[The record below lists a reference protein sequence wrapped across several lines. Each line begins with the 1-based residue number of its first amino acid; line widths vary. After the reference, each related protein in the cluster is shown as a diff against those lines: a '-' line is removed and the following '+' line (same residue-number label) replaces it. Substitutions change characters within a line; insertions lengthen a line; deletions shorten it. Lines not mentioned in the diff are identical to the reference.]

1 MRAID
6 VLLGPYGLGLII
18 CFLPIIFANPVPQT
32 QTQVH
37 GQLVT
42 RQVTPKDFYL
52 RLMPLGASITYG
64 KPGDEESEGRG
75 YRKFLRDKLRSRGW
89 KVNMVGSQKYGNMA
103 DNDVEGW
110 PGYTIDQVKEKAE
123 FAVPIYKPNLILIN
137 AGTNDA
143 LQNRDLQ
150 DAGLRMEQ
158 LVLSCFADSPDAV
171 VILSTLLPNL
181 NTPDAVSVINRQYR
195 DLVGK
200 MVMEGYKI
208 HLADMDDGFIG
219 TDLIRPAPDGTHP
232 NIVGQ
237 SRMAAVWHLAIEQ
250 VEEKEGWL
258 KPPSNDVSFQDDAQ
272 NNNNQ
277 CEKNLPPRGK
287 IMGGNFDKDHHPV
300 VYSAQLVNVYGVDR
314 GGERDELI
322 VVSGDSKT
330 VNVYVNYPGLQ
341 WNVIQAKIDTF
352 CINRGI
358 RWGDNNDGLDDFIC
372 IDPSGNISPAIDV
385 GKFKEVPAGYSQKDV
400 RLGDIDG
407 DGRLD
412 YCVINSDGSVNCWR
426 NGGTLHDRAEYWQDL
441 GTVFTPPQPIDDIA
455 SMRFVDINGDFRSDI
470 LWVDE
475 TGRVRTWINQRGT
488 DKSMTPYWDDVGV
501 THGGMGENVGGRQN
515 IGFGRMYSGLPSY
528 LRYIVDCKRVCEI
541 EVRAWENLGGGG
553 KYQKGDGAVFGDMT
567 NTALSTGNDDYVW
580 ISPEGGVA
588 IFPNVNT
595 PPSTA
600 GYPDWGVVHVALQ
613 TGMDRKALHIGD
625 WNGDG
630 FADVIGVDKKTG
642 SLTVWLTSWRDG
654 KFSFSQHTSTTQYC
668 TQGWGVGRLDIG
680 AHFKDLTGSGCVD
693 YLCMEPNGRT
703 TAWLND
709 CKQGL
714 FDLRD
719 VGQIKFAEKQTD
731 RANLRFADV
740 NGDGMADYLWVDKFN
755 GDTTVWINGGER
767 PEVERSNLGG
777 SVFLWHAQGAV
788 YHGSARGTNLHFANL
803 GGIGRADMIEVDPNT
818 AQGKVWFNSCPGG
831 SGGDDNGITP
841 RDPQLPSFTPTPVCP
856 VSLCYMHVE
865 FSTFCQPDEMAD
877 DFLDPELCDTGGL
890 EGSESSLNDFVNST
904 SSQEPHDFQI
914 LAKRPPYFNIDLL
927 PWGIAYNFLQWY
939 RRYPGVSHLGTPSR
953 GQPATPSAAYQ
964 PRREGCE
971 STHIEWLD
979 VSTLS
984 RRDLIDNY
992 DTEHNPDK
1000 QMLRDLGV
1008 GYISGYLPDGSK
1020 TAAPPVPFEDFDHYW
1035 NQPTLPEDLPRRG
1048 VRGAGQNPMSEDGF
1062 NQLLTA
1068 SLRDL
1073 SAQNRLLT
1081 MLGEVIGVWRY
1092 VNEPITRGLA
1102 LNNTFNMIEAART
1115 ISRELPALGS
1125 VGPITEQF
1133 IPIWYRVA
1141 VRRSIEWMEIHLDR
1155 VIEEYTTAM
1164 NSGLAPPDALHVLAV
1179 IRSLRAD
1186 LVYIQSPLEEPPRL
1200 ATRAS
1205 GFLARLMDASS
1216 ISPRL

>member
-258 KPPSNDVSFQDDAQ
+258 KPPSSDVSFQDDAQ

-277 CEKNLPPRGK
+277 CEKKDQERWEICPQVYPRGK

-358 RWGDNNDGLDDFIC
+358 RWGDVNNDGLDDFIC
-372 IDPSGNISPAIDV
+372 IDPSGNMLVSINMGGLSIVTFKDV

-441 GTVFTPPQPIDDIA
+441 GTVFSPPQPIDDIA

-567 NTALSTGNDDYVW
+567 N
-580 ISPEGGVA
+580 
-588 IFPNVNT
+588 
-595 PPSTA
+595 
-600 GYPDWGVVHVALQ
+600 

-877 DFLDPELCDTGGL
+877 DFLNPELCDTGGL

-914 LAKRPPYFNIDLL
+914 LAKRPPHFIIDMV
-927 PWGIAYNFLQWY
+927 PWEIGYSFLQWY

-984 RRDLIDNY
+984 RRDLIDNF

>member
-52 RLMPLGASITYG
+52 RLMPLGISITYG
-64 KPGDEESEGRG
+64 KP
-75 YRKFLRDKLRSRGW
+75 RDKEIGKR
-89 KVNMVGSQKYGNMA
+89 KVGS
-103 DNDVEGW
+103 
-110 PGYTIDQVKEKAE
+110 
-123 FAVPIYKPNLILIN
+123 
-137 AGTNDA
+137 
-143 LQNRDLQ
+143 
-150 DAGLRMEQ
+150 
-158 LVLSCFADSPDAV
+158 S
-171 VILSTLLPNL
+171 
-181 NTPDAVSVINRQYR
+181 
-195 DLVGK
+195 
-200 MVMEGYKI
+200 
-208 HLADMDDGFIG
+208 
-219 TDLIRPAPDGTHP
+219 
-232 NIVGQ
+232 
-237 SRMAAVWHLAIEQ
+237 
-250 VEEKEGWL
+250 
-258 KPPSNDVSFQDDAQ
+258 PPSSDVSFQDDAQ

-277 CEKNLPPRGK
+277 CEKKYDSGSLDPRSGQPALRSTSPEIKSDGRYVHKSNPRGK

-300 VYSAQLVNVYGVDR
+300 VYSAQLVNIYGVDR

-341 WNVIQAKIDTF
+341 WN
-352 CINRGI
+352 
-358 RWGDNNDGLDDFIC
+358 
-372 IDPSGNISPAIDV
+372 
-385 GKFKEVPAGYSQKDV
+385 KDI

-441 GTVFTPPQPIDDIA
+441 GTVFKPPQPIDDIA

-740 NGDGMADYLWVDKFN
+740 NGQALFTMAAL
-755 GDTTVWINGGER
+755 
-767 PEVERSNLGG
+767 
-777 SVFLWHAQGAV
+777 
-788 YHGSARGTNLHFANL
+788 RGTNLHFANL

-877 DFLDPELCDTGGL
+877 DFLNPELCDTGGL

-939 RRYPGVSHLGTPSR
+939 RRYPGVSHLGTPSK
-953 GQPATPSAAYQ
+953 GQPATPSAA
-964 PRREGCE
+964 
-971 STHIEWLD
+971 
-979 VSTLS
+979 
-984 RRDLIDNY
+984 
-992 DTEHNPDK
+992 
-1000 QMLRDLGV
+1000 
-1008 GYISGYLPDGSK
+1008 
-1020 TAAPPVPFEDFDHYW
+1020 
-1035 NQPTLPEDLPRRG
+1035 
-1048 VRGAGQNPMSEDGF
+1048 
-1062 NQLLTA
+1062 
-1068 SLRDL
+1068 
-1073 SAQNRLLT
+1073 
-1081 MLGEVIGVWRY
+1081 
-1092 VNEPITRGLA
+1092 
-1102 LNNTFNMIEAART
+1102 
-1115 ISRELPALGS
+1115 
-1125 VGPITEQF
+1125 
-1133 IPIWYRVA
+1133 
-1141 VRRSIEWMEIHLDR
+1141 
-1155 VIEEYTTAM
+1155 
-1164 NSGLAPPDALHVLAV
+1164 
-1179 IRSLRAD
+1179 
-1186 LVYIQSPLEEPPRL
+1186 
-1200 ATRAS
+1200 
-1205 GFLARLMDASS
+1205 
-1216 ISPRL
+1216 